1 VTPRRRYARA
11 PRVRRVAG
19 QPNKGESLY
28 GQHLEIQK
36 RAGHIVDYW
45 YEGMTLKL
53 ASDTRFTADYLVV
66 NAEYEVELHEVK
78 PASAGKFYA
87 RDDAKVKL
95 KVCASVFPFRVF
107 VCWPTRDYL
116 HWNREEVAA

>member
-1 VTPRRRYARA
+1 MSPRFRYARA
-11 PRVRRVAG
+11 PRVRRIAG
-19 QPNKGESLY
+19 TPNKGEAAY

-53 ASDTRFTADYLVV
+53 ANDTRFTPDYFVINADL
-66 NAEYEVELHEVK
+66 EVELHEVK
-78 PASAGKFYA
+78 PASSGKFYA

-107 VCWPTRDYL
+107 VCWPTKDHL